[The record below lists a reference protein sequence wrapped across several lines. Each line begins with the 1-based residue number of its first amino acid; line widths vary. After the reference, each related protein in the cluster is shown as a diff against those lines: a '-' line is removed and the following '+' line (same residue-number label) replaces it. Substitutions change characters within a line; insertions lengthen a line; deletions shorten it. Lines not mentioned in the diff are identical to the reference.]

1 MWYLV
6 QKKLVQRGD
15 NSQLLITAEG
25 VEYLEQNY
33 VANLQRRRLSA
44 PSVGG

>member
-1 MWYLV
+1 
-6 QKKLVQRGD
+6 VQRGD

-33 VANLQRRRLSA
+33 RTHLQRRRLHA
-44 PSVGG
+44 ASVAD